1 MLALQPITAAAAL
14 WYLFLLIIKL
24 HFFSLKT
31 LNDEPS
37 LDENVG
43 HRDLTASEYCWVK
56 YGPSHHQQIVS
67 VKLVC
72 GAGELQ
78 DQGLVLT

>member
-14 WYLFLLIIKL
+14 WYLFLLITEL

-31 LNDEPS
+31 LDDEAS
-37 LDENVG
+37 IDKNVG
-43 HRDLTASEYCWVK
+43 HRDLTASGCWRIK
-56 YGPSHHQQIVS
+56 YGPSHHQRRVS

-72 GAGELQ
+72 GTGELQ
-78 DQGLVLT
+78 DQGLVPT